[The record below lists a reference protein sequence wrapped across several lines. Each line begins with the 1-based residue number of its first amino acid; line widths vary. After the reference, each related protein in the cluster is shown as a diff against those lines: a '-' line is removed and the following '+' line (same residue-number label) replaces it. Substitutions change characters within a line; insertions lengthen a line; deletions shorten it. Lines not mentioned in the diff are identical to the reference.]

1 MLLLMI
7 VWGWVASILTDIYST
22 PWLSITSLVMS
33 LNKSLSAYN
42 LKISCSDRCGFR
54 KLFSFAACHP
64 QNFQAMSLHKSFFVY
79 NLKTVARVAADLEG
93 YFLSFLI
100 SLKGL
105 RGNILQGKRKSEEKL
120 EAVLFFIQLY
130 LLK

>member
-33 LNKSLSAYN
+33 LHKSL
-42 LKISCSDRCGFR
+42 
-54 KLFSFAACHP
+54 
-64 QNFQAMSLHKSFFVY
+64 FVY

-100 SLKGL
+100 SLKGFP
-105 RGNILQGKRKSEEKL
+105 GNILQGKRKSEEKL
-120 EAVLFFIQLY
+120 QAVLFFIQLY
-130 LLK
+130 LLT